1 MVPLLYKGGLK
12 PGPKKR
18 KKEIKKKKKNGG
30 ECAPGFR
37 GRAVRVL
44 RRVFVLERALDRRKR
59 RAPRGRRGV
68 HVREPRVELR
78 PSAPAPRALCACSDR
93 GRNTH
98 DPYRTNGAFRINWT
112 DGTNGAFRINWT
124 DGAPRTVRANGAS
137 GTDGAHKPNGNK
149 PGGIPARNGLRRLV
163 RSDRGG
169 HVARVSYYDRRVAQS
184 VGVRALESV

>member
-1 MVPLLYKGGLK
+1 MVPSCIKGALNRAQK
-12 PGPKKR
+12 NEKKKKR
-18 KKEIKKKKKNGG
+18 KKKKNGG

-98 DPYRTNGAFRINWT
+98 DPYRTNGAFRPIRPSWTNGSTGT
-112 DGTNGAFRINWT
+112 DGTYG
-124 DGAPRTVRANGAS
+124 ANGAS